1 MREHLLARGTGPEV
15 ADAAVEELV
24 EQGTL
29 DDERFAR
36 LFVED
41 KRGLEQWGTERIR
54 RGLVARGIDRELAEQ
69 ALAQGPE
76 PRGDD
81 DRAEPESELD
91 RALALLEKR
100 FPEPPVGRRGR
111 ERALGVLLRKGYEY
125 ELALEAIGMRSR
137 EDA

>member
-1 MREHLLARGTGPEV
+1 V

-54 RGLVARGIDRELAEQ
+54 RALAARGIDRELAEH
-69 ALAQGPE
+69 ALARDPE
-76 PRGDD
+76 PGGDD

-100 FPEPPVGRRGR
+100 FPEPPVDRRGR

-137 EDA
+137 EGA